1 MNVIYITH
9 CSAKKNNINK
19 GTPDQLYSG
28 TKITKFMSECKQLGV
43 NWAIFSDKYGL
54 VFPDQVIENY
64 DKHPS
69 KVTDNEFHFLV
80 EDTYN
85 KLKNYDVV
93 YFYHN
98 PGRLH
103 KLYHKLINEL
113 ISRGIN
119 IKEITHLEQINH

>member
-1 MNVIYITH
+1 MNIIYITH
-9 CSAKKNNINK
+9 CSAKKNNMNK

-28 TKITKFMSECKQLGV
+28 TKITKFMSRCKQLGV

-80 EDTYN
+80 EDTYS
-85 KLKNYDVV
+85 KLKNYDIVC
-93 YFYHN
+93 FYHN

-103 KLYHKLINEL
+103 KLYRKLIDEL